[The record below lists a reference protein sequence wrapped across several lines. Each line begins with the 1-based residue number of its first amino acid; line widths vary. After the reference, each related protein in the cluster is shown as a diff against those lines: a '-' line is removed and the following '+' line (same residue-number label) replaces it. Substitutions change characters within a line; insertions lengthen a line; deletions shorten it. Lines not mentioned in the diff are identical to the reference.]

1 MNVKTLA
8 GMLAGLGVLA
18 SAPAAQAQMQFT
30 LTFPDVCLR
39 AIHGEEGAAWD
50 LVRRY
55 GLVLT
60 AEGELNLAGT
70 VTRSSSGGVDVVV
83 VALAVDK
90 GKVVNV
96 WRSRSQVPAGDGSV
110 PLSGK
115 DFLPGW
121 PFPGPAGTVTSE
133 LAGTPITV
141 ADAMR
146 AIDSGSASA
155 FLGRTAADATG
166 LVLIAIPALDGA
178 SKAAASSTT
187 NPRFA
192 RTERF
197 TD

>member
-1 MNVKTLA
+1 
-8 GMLAGLGVLA
+8 
-18 SAPAAQAQMQFT
+18 
-30 LTFPDVCLR
+30 
-39 AIHGEEGAAWD
+39 
-50 LVRRY
+50 
-55 GLVLT
+55 
-60 AEGELNLAGT
+60 
-70 VTRSSSGGVDVVV
+70 
-83 VALAVDK
+83 
-90 GKVVNV
+90 V

-141 ADAMR
+141 SDAMR
-146 AIDSGSASA
+146 AIDSGSAAA
-155 FLGRTAADATG
+155 FLDRRIAADATG
-166 LVLIAIPALDGA
+166 VILIAIPALDGA

-187 NPRFA
+187 NPRFV